1 MFSVNSLCMRKS
13 QKASKSEKTT
23 DEIQKEKEEYMQF
36 DILHELQVNDFD
48 TKPKMAKFLKKFAED
63 IRIST
68 QHKIQLWP
76 KIHYD
81 IGICVVRFKN
91 NWALLKN
98 YYKDN
103 EEKKFLYFLEN
114 DKLEEVELKQKSLDK
129 IVKFFKCLEEFK
141 FIRNGNDDVKVFSTD
156 IDKTNAQL
164 SAELQCA

>member
-1 MFSVNSLCMRKS
+1 MFSVNSLCMKKS

-103 EEKKFLYFLEN
+103 EEKKFLYCLEN

-156 IDKTNAQL
+156 IEKTNAQL